1 MALDVLACPPM
12 SDDCERLFSSAKL
25 LLSDRRSR
33 LTMDIIE
40 ACECLRQWLG
50 VLEKEEK
57 ELRALEEK
65 AFDGA
70 QADDFSENEEFYDEL
85 INDDESEMECDEF
98 DREIVNDDE
107 SEMECDEF
115 RREIVGEFGREVVD
129 DDESEME

>member
-1 MALDVLACPPM
+1 M
-12 SDDCERLFSSAKL
+12 SDDCERLFSSAKM

-33 LTMDIIE
+33 STMDIIE

-50 VLEKEEK
+50 VFGKEEK
-57 ELRALEEK
+57 ELRALEKK

-70 QADDFSENEEFYDEL
+70 QADDFSENDEFYDEL
-85 INDDESEMECDEF
+85 I
-98 DREIVNDDE
+98 NDDE